1 MEIEITP
8 INGPKEMNYTE
19 LFSGNFIGM
28 ITRVNQ
34 LQNELSKLLPDATIR
49 IKIKELHG
57 NVVCYYNEDCRWV
70 DHKFEPIRLQF
81 LLHSKNT
88 KN

>member
-19 LFSGNFIGM
+19 YFKGNFIAM
-28 ITRVNQ
+28 VTRVNYM
-34 LQNELSKLLPDATIR
+34 QNELAKLLPEATIR

-57 NVVCYYNEDCRWV
+57 NEIWYYNEDCRWV
-70 DHKFEPIRLQF
+70 DQNFQLVRLQF
-81 LLHSKNT
+81 LLHKN
-88 KN
+88 